1 MAGEHVHPE
10 DLNGHRIASFC
21 NIFVNPRDQHEIE
34 GSSQGSGKDVE
45 TPHIVLPFLTS
56 IWHIFGKT
64 CSGGKYFVS
73 RDEKMATIRI
83 LASHDLS
90 IRNCETPP
98 PSVRI
103 LPYGLEARS
112 WDGAIALGL
121 PYRSSRLTRLW
132 MLGAFCCRSFS
143 ILHREWLFSSSGME
157 ETPPFVTP
165 CAIPLPL

>member
-1 MAGEHVHPE
+1 MAGEHAHPE

-73 RDEKMATIRI
+73 RDEKMATISI

-103 LPYGLEARS
+103 LPYGARS
-112 WDGAIALGL
+112 QKLGWGHCSGATL
-121 PYRSSRLTRLW
+121 PLFPAHPPMDVGGFL
-132 MLGAFCCRSFS
+132 LS
-143 ILHREWLFSSSGME
+143 ILLNSSS
-157 ETPPFVTP
+157 
-165 CAIPLPL
+165 